1 MLLRT
6 LLGGHICHEAI
17 SLTNSAYKNYKSD
30 LKRRQ
35 RKQKEEDDLVTKVS
49 LGAAVTALSLAGAY
63 IAVKKKLL
71 N

>member
-6 LLGGHICHEAI
+6 LLGGHICHAAI
-17 SLTNSAYKNYKSD
+17 YLTDSCYKNYKSD

-35 RKQKEEDDLVTKVS
+35 RKQKEEEDKLTKLGV
-49 LGAAVTALSLAGAY
+49 GAAVTVMGIAGAY
-63 IAVKKKLL
+63 FAVKKKLL